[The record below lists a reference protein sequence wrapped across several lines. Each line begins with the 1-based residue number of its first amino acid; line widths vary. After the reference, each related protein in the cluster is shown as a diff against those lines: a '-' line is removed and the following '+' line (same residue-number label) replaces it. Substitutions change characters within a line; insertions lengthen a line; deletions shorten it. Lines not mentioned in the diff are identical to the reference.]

1 MAQPIALTDV
11 TFSYG
16 KRRGVFGLTFSVE
29 AGEIFGFLGPNGA
42 GKTTTIRQLM
52 GFMRPERGSARIFG
66 LDCWRDATLVKA
78 RVGFLPGDIHLYEQ
92 LTCAEFL
99 DFFAGFRPNAPEQH
113 RRALAARLD
122 LDLRQRIKHL
132 SKGNRQ
138 KLALVQA
145 LMHDAPLLI
154 LDEPS
159 SGLDPLMQE
168 GLLDLLREERARGKT
183 IFLSSHQLSEVEQI
197 AQRVGIIR
205 EGRLVTVEDVAQ
217 LKARRERR
225 MTVTLHEP
233 VPAERFGTLAGVR
246 VIEVAPDGQQ
256 IDLAVHGAPGPLLR
270 LLADLP
276 VADFIYGPPDLEG
289 VFLQYYMDETAAGAP
304 VANLASQEVAR

>member
-16 KRRGVFGLTFSVE
+16 KRRGVFDLTFSVE

-66 LDCWRDATLVKA
+66 FDCWRESTLVKS

-99 DFFAGFRPNAPEQH
+99 DFFAGFRPNAPGQR

-168 GLLDLLREERARGKT
+168 GLLALLREERARGKT
-183 IFLSSHQLSEVEQI
+183 IFLSSHQLPEVEQI

-205 EGRLVTVEDVAQ
+205 EGQLVTIEDVAH

-225 MTVTLHEP
+225 MTITLREP
-233 VPAERFGTLAGVR
+233 VPAERFEALAEVR
-246 VIEVAPDGQQ
+246 VTAAAPDGQQ
-256 IDLAVHGAPGPLLR
+256 VNLAVRGEPGPLLR
-270 LLADLP
+270 LLAELP
-276 VADFIYGPPDLEG
+276 VADFTYGPPDLEG
-289 VFLQYYMDETAAGAP
+289 VFLQYYTDETAGAP
-304 VANLASQEVAR
+304 IAERVPQGVAR

>member
-1 MAQPIALTDV
+1 MAAPIELAGL

-16 KRRGVFGLTFSVE
+16 ERRGIVDLTLAVRE
-29 AGEIFGFLGPNGA
+29 GEIFGFLGPNGA

-52 GFMRPERGSARIFG
+52 GLLRPSGGSARVFG
-66 LDCWRDATLVKA
+66 LDCWRDAPAVKG
-78 RVGFLPGDIHLYEQ
+78 RVGFLPGEIRLYER

-99 DFFAGFRPNAPEQH
+99 DFFAAFRPGSAAR
-113 RRALAARLD
+113 RRALVERLD
-122 LDLRQRIKHL
+122 LDLAVRIKHL

-168 GLLDLLREERARGKT
+168 GLLALLREERARGKT
-183 IFLSSHQLSEVEQI
+183 IFLSSHQLPEVEQI
-197 AQRVGIIR
+197 AQRVAIIR
-205 EGRLVTVEDVAQ
+205 EGRLVAMEDVAQ

-225 MTVTLHEP
+225 MAVVLREP
-233 VPAERFGTLAGVR
+233 VDAGRFASLAGVR
-246 VIEVAPDGQQ
+246 VLDADPGGRR
-256 IDLAVHGAPGPLLR
+256 LALGVRGEPGPLLR
-270 LLADLP
+270 LLAELP
-276 VADFIYGPPDLEG
+276 VADFTFGPPDLEG
-289 VFLQYYMDETAAGAP
+289 VFLQYYTDGASAAGARAIRP
-304 VANLASQEVAR
+304 AAREVVR